1 MYCTNCGKKV
11 DSSHHYCTFCGKEIN
26 HYSANRVSS
35 EKKRI
40 NYSLI
45 LGIFSIL
52 CLLYPVISVPL
63 AILSIVFNLK
73 EKKNHQKENM
83 GIILGILS
91 LSITIFLFL
100 STLFVVPLAK
110 EWISDIDFD
119 DDEYDI
125 PVETVPELSGYQW
138 VGNDGST
145 LFLKKDGTFEWNQKA
160 NNTDRVLLGKYE
172 AYTGE
177 EAIQYIE
184 DNLSQYKFFDEDNN
198 KSTTEQL
205 QYFCLL
211 VLHSNTIDTMYFY
224 GNLSVDGKELD
235 LTNIQE
241 NNTLKLKRQDKI
253 SGIDI

>member
-11 DSSHHYCTFCGKEIN
+11 DPDHHYCTSCGEKIN
-26 HYSANRVSS
+26 HYSENRVSRGA
-35 EKKRI
+35 KRT

-45 LGIFSIL
+45 LGIFSII
-52 CLLYPVISVPL
+52 CLPYPTISVPL
-63 AILSIVFNLK
+63 AILSIIFYFQA
-73 EKKNHQKENM
+73 KKNHQKENM

-91 LSITIFLFL
+91 LIITIILSL
-100 STLFVVPLAK
+100 STLFIVPLAK
-110 EWISDIDFD
+110 EWISNIDSS

-138 VGNDGST
+138 VGDDGST
-145 LFLKKDGTFEWNQKA
+145 LFLKKDGTFEWNQKT
-160 NNTDRVLLGKYE
+160 NNTDQVLLGKYE
-172 AYTGE
+172 TYTGE

-184 DNLSQYKFFDEDNN
+184 ENLPQYKFFDEDNN

-205 QYFCLL
+205 QYYYLL
-211 VLHSNTIDTMYFY
+211 VLHSDTIDTIYFY
-224 GNLSVDGKELD
+224 GELSIDRKELN

-241 NNTLKLKRQDKI
+241 NSTIKLKRQDKI